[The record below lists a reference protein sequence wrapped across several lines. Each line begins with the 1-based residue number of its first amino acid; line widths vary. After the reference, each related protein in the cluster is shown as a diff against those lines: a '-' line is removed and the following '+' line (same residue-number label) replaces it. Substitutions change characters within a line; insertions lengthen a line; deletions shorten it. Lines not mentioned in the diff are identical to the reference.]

1 MQPARRV
8 AARSVIAIVI
18 LAMTAACTTT
28 QGPDKTGGDTVVL
41 TLATFEAG
49 PNANGQNH
57 GPEAFVENL
66 GKVSQGRLKV
76 ELKTEYGDGAAD
88 AESQIVRAIASGE
101 IDGGWPATR
110 AFAKAGVPGLEVVEA
125 PLTIASYAAEKALV
139 SGPVADKLLARLEGS
154 GVVGLGLSV
163 GPLRRPFAADQPLLA
178 PEDWKGITFRV
189 FNSPVQADAVR
200 ALGATPAD
208 LSFSFIDQIKNGS
221 LRGAEFDIAQYE
233 HNDNGTEAG
242 NITANVVL
250 WPKVFVLA
258 LSQKRFDALTPQ
270 QQAWVREA
278 AAQATK
284 ASVDAPYEETPAA
297 RTLCDRGARF
307 LNAAPGQVQ
316 GLRTRLRP
324 VLDKLAADPTS
335 AQLLGDLQAIAAQ
348 HPGPEA
354 PEVPA
359 NCAQGVA
366 DNQSPDQVPASTSA
380 LPDGVYR
387 HQLTHDQVAAAGGDP
402 GSGPAG
408 TWTLRV
414 RGGTFQLSCRPVE
427 GAGVSCGDSDI
438 DSDVIV
444 EAGDLRGTDR
454 TVYFVNNS
462 ERLSRLTGCKL
473 PATNQG
479 DHCGPPVTHRMT
491 WALARDQLSFT
502 DFLEFPGEISEPQPL
517 EWTRGPW
524 RKIA

>member
-1 MQPARRV
+1 MHPARRV
-8 AARSVIAIVI
+8 AARAVIAVVI
-18 LAMTAACTTT
+18 LAVTAACTTT
-28 QGPDKTGGDTVVL
+28 QGSDKTGGDTVVL
-41 TLATFEAG
+41 TLATFEPG
-49 PNANGQNH
+49 PNENGQNH

-88 AESQIVRAIASGE
+88 AESQIVRAIASGQ
-101 IDGGWPATR
+101 IDGGWPSTR
-110 AFAKAGVPGLEVVEA
+110 AFARGGVPGLEVVEA
-125 PLTIASYAAEKALV
+125 PLTITSYAAEKALV
-139 SGPVADKLLARLEGS
+139 SGPVADKLLTRLDGS
-154 GVVGLGLSV
+154 GVAGLGLTV
-163 GPLRRPFAADQPLLA
+163 GPLRRPFAANAPLLG

-208 LSFSFIDQIKNGS
+208 LSFSFIDQIKEGT
-221 LRGAEFDIAQYE
+221 LRGAESDIAQYE
-233 HNDNGTEAG
+233 HNGNGPEAG
-242 NITANVVL
+242 NVTANVVL

-258 LSQKRFDALTPQ
+258 LSQKRFDALTSQ

-278 AAQATK
+278 AAQAVK
-284 ASVDAPYEETPAA
+284 ASVDAPYDEAPAA
-297 RTLCDRGARF
+297 GTLCDRGARF
-307 LNAAPGQVQ
+307 LNATPGQLQ

-335 AQLLGDLQAIAAQ
+335 AQLLRDLQGIATQYPA
-348 HPGPEA
+348 PEA

-444 EAGDLRGTDR
+444 EAGDLRGTGR
-454 TVYFVNNS
+454 TVYFVGDV
-462 ERLSRLTGCKL
+462 ERVSRLNGCKL

-479 DHCGPPVTHRMT
+479 DHCGPSVTHRMT
-491 WALARDQLSFT
+491 WALAGDQLSFT
-502 DFLEFPGEISEPQPL
+502 DFQEHPGEISELQPL
-517 EWTRGPW
+517 EWTAGPW

>member
-1 MQPARRV
+1 MHPARRV
-8 AARSVIAIVI
+8 AARAVIAIVV
-18 LAMTAACTTT
+18 LAVTAACTTT
-28 QGPDKTGGDTVVL
+28 QGSDKTGGDTVVL
-41 TLATFEAG
+41 TLATFEPR
-49 PNANGQNH
+49 PNENGQNH

-76 ELKTEYGDGAAD
+76 ELKTEYGEGAAD
-88 AESQIVRAIASGE
+88 AESRIVRAIGSGK
-101 IDGGWPATR
+101 IDGGWPSTR
-110 AFAKAGVPGLEVVEA
+110 AFARGGVPGLEVVEA
-125 PLTIASYAAEKALV
+125 PLTITSYAAEKALV
-139 SGPVADKLLARLEGS
+139 SGPVAGKLLARLDGS
-154 GVVGLGLSV
+154 GVAGLGLTV
-163 GPLRRPFAADQPLLA
+163 GPLRRPFAAKEPLLG

-189 FNSPVQADAVR
+189 FNSSVQADAVR
-200 ALGATPAD
+200 ALGAIPAD
-208 LSFSFIDQIKNGS
+208 VSFSFIDQIKEGT

-233 HNDNGTEAG
+233 HSGNGPEAG

-258 LSQKRFDALTPQ
+258 LSQKRFDALTSQ

-278 AAQATK
+278 AAQAVK
-284 ASVDAPYEETPAA
+284 ASVNAPYDETPAA

-307 LNAAPGQVQ
+307 LNATPDQVQ

-335 AQLLGDLQAIAAQ
+335 AQLLRDLQGIATQ
-348 HPGPEA
+348 YPGPEA
-354 PEVPA
+354 PQVPA
-359 NCAQGVA
+359 NCAQVVA
-366 DNQSPDQVPASTSA
+366 DNRSPGQVPAAVSA

-414 RGGTFQLSCRPVE
+414 RGGTFQLSCRPVK
-427 GAGVSCGDSDI
+427 GPGTSCGDSDI
-438 DSDVIV
+438 ESEVIA
-444 EAGDLRGTDR
+444 EAGDLRGTGR

-479 DHCGPPVTHRMT
+479 DHCGPPLTYRMT
-491 WALARDQLSFT
+491 WALAGDQLSFT
-502 DFLEFPGEISEPQPL
+502 DFNGSQPEPM
-517 EWTRGPW
+517 EWTGGPW

>member
-1 MQPARRV
+1 MHSARRV
-8 AARSVIAIVI
+8 AARVVIAIVI

-28 QGPDKTGGDTVVL
+28 QGSDKTGGDTVVL
-41 TLATFEAG
+41 TLATFEPK

-57 GPEAFVENL
+57 GPEAFVQNL

-88 AESQIVRAIASGE
+88 AESKLVRAIASGE
-101 IDGGWPATR
+101 VDGGWPSTR
-110 AFAKAGVPGLEVVEA
+110 AFARAGVPGLEVVEA
-125 PLTIASYAAEKALV
+125 PLTITSYAAEKALV
-139 SGPVADKLLARLEGS
+139 SGPVAGKLLARLDGS
-154 GVVGLGLSV
+154 GVVGLGLTV
-163 GPLRRPFAADQPLLA
+163 GPLRRPFAANQPLLG

-208 LSFSFIDQIKNGS
+208 LSFSFIDQIKEGS

-233 HNDNGTEAG
+233 HTGAGTEAG
-242 NITANVVL
+242 NVTANVVL

-258 LSQKRFDALTPQ
+258 LSQKRLNALTPQ
-270 QQAWVREA
+270 QQTGCARRPPRPSRHRSTPPTTRPRPRGPS
-278 AAQATK
+278 ATGGP
-284 ASVDAPYEETPAA
+284 ASGTPPPASSRACAPGSARCSTSSPPTRPAPSCSATSRRSPHSTPAPRRPTCRPTA
-297 RTLCDRGARF
+297 PRASPTTGS
-307 LNAAPGQVQ
+307 PGQV
-316 GLRTRLRP
+316 P
-324 VLDKLAADPTS
+324 AA
-335 AQLLGDLQAIAAQ
+335 
-348 HPGPEA
+348 
-354 PEVPA
+354 
-359 NCAQGVA
+359 
-366 DNQSPDQVPASTSA
+366 TSA

-427 GAGVSCGDSDI
+427 GAGVSCGDSGI

-444 EAGDLRGTDR
+444 EAGDLRGTGR
-454 TVYFVNNS
+454 TVDFVGDV
-462 ERLSRLTGCKL
+462 ERVSRLNGCKL

-491 WALARDQLSFT
+491 WALAGDQLSFT
-502 DFLEFPGEISEPQPL
+502 DFQEHPGEISEPQPL
-517 EWTRGPW
+517 EWTGGPW